1 MPEKKGVKIGDWI
14 RVRKVGIDGLYKVES
29 IDGDEYTV
37 VQKEGSWVS
46 KLKLKLD
53 EIIK

>member
-1 MPEKKGVKIGDWI
+1 MPEKKEVKIGDWI
-14 RVRKVGIDGLYKVES
+14 RVRKVGIDGLYEVES

-46 KLKLKLD
+46 RLKLKLD
-53 EIIK
+53 EVDK